1 MIAVCVTQSGNVIL
15 YIGSAN
21 YTNVCLHRPRSMLP
35 CMSIPK
41 LVGGVN
47 VVRVD

>member
-1 MIAVCVTQSGNVIL
+1 MTADQLMGCPGM
-15 YIGSAN
+15 
-21 YTNVCLHRPRSMLP
+21 RSDNEECLP

-47 VVRVD
+47 VVI